1 MPCKILG
8 NPFSTNKLFPMVF
21 DEAKF
26 QHELSGARQGLRRDL
41 REAFAAMNAAPWLKA
56 VKVGWFEVED
66 MKEPL
71 VEGITKLHELATK
84 LPMSRADQTIKWS
97 SLTQMHSQ
105 SLSDFPQT

>member
-1 MPCKILG
+1 
-8 NPFSTNKLFPMVF
+8 MVF

-66 MKEPL
+66 MKESPGTRYKGLWNYMNLPL
-71 VEGITKLHELATK
+71 NYPHVKGGSNDQMIKLDGNA
-84 LPMSRADQTIKWS
+84 
-97 SLTQMHSQ
+97 
-105 SLSDFPQT
+105 